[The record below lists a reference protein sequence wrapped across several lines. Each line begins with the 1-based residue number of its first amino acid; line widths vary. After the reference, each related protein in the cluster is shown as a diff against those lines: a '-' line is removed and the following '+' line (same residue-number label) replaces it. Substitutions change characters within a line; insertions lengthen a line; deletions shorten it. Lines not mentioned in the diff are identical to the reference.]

1 MGAVSQTRERI
12 LAIAREL
19 FVRHGYTG
27 TTNADIARE
36 LGTTTAA
43 LYYHFPSKAAILD
56 GLLAEPL
63 AAYHR
68 IIGYLDT
75 GPPAPAELL
84 GAFIDL
90 AADSRE
96 LAALIDRDPSV
107 LAVVD
112 KRLPRTIER
121 MTEQVIAALA
131 GPDADRGAVLR
142 AHAAFAATK
151 HATMAALALNA
162 GTLDPADRAEIL
174 RTALRVLQPPAAG

>member
-1 MGAVSQTRERI
+1 MSQTRDRI

-19 FVRHGYTG
+19 FARHGYTG

-43 LYYHFPSKAAILD
+43 LYYHFPSKAAILY
-56 GLLAEPL
+56 GLLTEPL
-63 AAYHR
+63 AAYQR
-68 IIGYLDT
+68 IIEYLDT

-84 GAFIDL
+84 CAFIDL

-121 MTEQVIAALA
+121 MTKQVIAALA

-142 AHAAFAATK
+142 AHAAFAAVK
-151 HATMAALALNA
+151 HATMAALALND
-162 GTLDPADRAEIL
+162 GVLDPADRAEIL
-174 RTALRVLQPPAAG
+174 HTALRILQPPAAG

>member
-1 MGAVSQTRERI
+1 MSQTRERI

-19 FVRHGYTG
+19 FARHGYTG

-43 LYYHFPSKAAILD
+43 LYYHFSSKAAILD

-63 AAYHR
+63 AAYRR
-68 IIGYLDT
+68 IIECLDT

-107 LAVVD
+107 LAAID
-112 KRLPRTIER
+112 ERLPRTFEA

-131 GPDADRGAVLR
+131 GPDADRGAILR
-142 AHAAFAATK
+142 AHAAFAAIK
-151 HATMAALALNA
+151 HATMAALALNH

-174 RTALRVLQPPAAG
+174 RTALGILQPTAAG